1 MKNTHTAAPAKA
13 SGSTLLSRLRLALI
27 VILVAAV
34 YYWSVQGMQFEGIQG
49 TAGTVS
55 RSILQGFLHPDWSFV
70 YLAEGEDLLRGLL
83 DTLVISILGTV
94 VAAVV
99 CIPFAFW
106 ASSNMSRRLA
116 VSGSG
121 KIVLSVIRVF
131 PEIIVA
137 ILFIKAVGPGSF
149 AGVLALGIHSVG
161 MLGKLYSETIESI
174 DRGPEEALIAS
185 GANRLQVLRY
195 AVLPQVIPQFLS
207 YSLYRFEINIRSA
220 TTLGLVGAGGIGTP
234 LIFALQVR
242 NWNRVGI
249 ILLGIIVLIILTD
262 WISGWVRRRII

>member
-1 MKNTHTAAPAKA
+1 MKHNTTTA
-13 SGSTLLSRLRLALI
+13 SGKTSGSVFSSQIRFALITLI
-27 VILVAAV
+27 VIAV
-34 YYWSVQGMQFEGIQG
+34 YYWSAQGIHFEGIQG

-55 RSILQGFLHPDWSFV
+55 KSILQGFLHPDWSFV
-70 YLAEGEDLLRGLL
+70 YIPEGEDLLRGLL

-94 VAAVV
+94 IAAVV

-106 ASSNMSRRLA
+106 ASTNMSRRLA
-116 VSGSG
+116 ISGSG
-121 KIVLSVIRVF
+121 KIMLSVIRVF

-161 MLGKLYSETIESI
+161 MLGKLYAETIENI
-174 DRGPEEALIAS
+174 DRGPQEALVAS

-220 TTLGLVGAGGIGTP
+220 ATLGLVGAGGIGTP
-234 LIFALQVR
+234 LIFALQAR

-249 ILLGIIVLIILTD
+249 ILLGIIVLVILTD
-262 WISGWVRRRII
+262 LISDWIRKRII

>member
-1 MKNTHTAAPAKA
+1 MKSNTTPAPGKA
-13 SGSTLLSRLRLALI
+13 SGSAFRARIRFALISLI
-27 VILVAAV
+27 VIAV
-34 YYWSVQGMQFEGIQG
+34 YYWSIQGIRFEGIQG

-55 RSILQGFLHPDWSFV
+55 KSILQGFLHPDWSFV
-70 YLAEGEDLLRGLL
+70 YIPEGEDLLRGLL

-106 ASSNMSRRLA
+106 ASTNMSRRLA

-121 KIVLSVIRVF
+121 KIALSVIRVF

-161 MLGKLYSETIESI
+161 MLGKLYSETIENI
-174 DRGPEEALIAS
+174 DRGPQEALIAS

-249 ILLGIIVLIILTD
+249 ILLGIIALVVLTD
-262 WISGWVRRRII
+262 LVSGWLRKRIT